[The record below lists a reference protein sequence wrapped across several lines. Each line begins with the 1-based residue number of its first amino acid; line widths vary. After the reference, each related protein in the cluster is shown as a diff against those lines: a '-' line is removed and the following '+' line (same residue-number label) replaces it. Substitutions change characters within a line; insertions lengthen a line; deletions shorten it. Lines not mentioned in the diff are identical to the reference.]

1 MTLRIAADGATITGS
16 GNSID
21 GIVLQGGSTL
31 TGEGTLTMT
40 GFKTALT
47 SQAGSTITDGN
58 YVFRNNAGASG
69 THGLYLAGTV
79 KGSSGKDKLTITADD
94 KSNTNFY
101 ASGMTFENA
110 TINVNSQAR
119 TWFDAR
125 DLNLKNAS
133 LTVKGFGQTFY
144 VNKLNMED
152 SDLTINPSYYG
163 ATGMTIQGPSSIV
176 NSHITANAGSTAGIS
191 IGGAAGTVTVT
202 NSTLEFT
209 NGGTG
214 GLNVN
219 TGKVILTDSTIK
231 GDGRNSGALFGA
243 QTNSSIEF
251 RGDSLV
257 ETPAASNP
265 DNGAVQTGKNFI
277 VTGGSY
283 LIKYALNYN
292 ASNGSTIPVN
302 GDANGN
308 EKLSLFTLTDP
319 STSALKPLNKGGVAY
334 DYSVAKPSSDGEKH
348 VWVPAAKVTFKLN
361 ADDAAQKVSAAY
373 ADGSSDDQTALA
385 MRGYAFEAVKSVAG
399 DSVSLPSDPFAPGYK
414 FLGWFYKDAAG
425 NEKPFFASE
434 TISSDTTV
442 YAKWEDKLVTVKLSA
457 NGGTFSNDSVF
468 KKNPD
473 VFDIA
478 PDVNGG
484 EVPLSRSRPRFRTI
498 RSSTRCSSHW
508 AMDR

>member
-1 MTLRIAADGATITGS
+1 M
-16 GNSID
+16 
-21 GIVLQGGSTL
+21 
-31 TGEGTLTMT
+31 
-40 GFKTALT
+40 
-47 SQAGSTITDGN
+47 
-58 YVFRNNAGASG
+58 
-69 THGLYLAGTV
+69 
-79 KGSSGKDKLTITADD
+79 
-94 KSNTNFY
+94 
-101 ASGMTFENA
+101 
-110 TINVNSQAR
+110 
-119 TWFDAR
+119 
-125 DLNLKNAS
+125 
-133 LTVKGFGQTFY
+133 
-144 VNKLNMED
+144 
-152 SDLTINPSYYG
+152 
-163 ATGMTIQGPSSIV
+163 
-176 NSHITANAGSTAGIS
+176 
-191 IGGAAGTVTVT
+191 
-202 NSTLEFT
+202 
-209 NGGTG
+209 
-214 GLNVN
+214 
-219 TGKVILTDSTIK
+219 
-231 GDGRNSGALFGA
+231 
-243 QTNSSIEF
+243 
-251 RGDSLV
+251 
-257 ETPAASNP
+257 
-265 DNGAVQTGKNFI
+265 
-277 VTGGSY
+277 TGGSY
-283 LIKYALNYN
+283 LIKYAPNYN

-385 MRGYAFEAVKSVAG
+385 MRGYAFEAAKSVAG

-484 EVPLSRSRPRFRTI
+484 EVAVVKKQAKVSDNTI
-498 RSSTRCSSHW
+498 LDALFKSLGDGLVTADTMGIKSPVNTNTDAAYTGIATKKYHVIASKDVPQTLFGW
-508 AMDR
+508 VIGYDYYY